1 MANYCYNIKIYF
13 LLLYFSI
20 IMNDFEIE
28 LLNNKHKLSYMFN
41 LLSNNQ
47 FSEEFLIE
55 TIDYYDSCKCLRTQ
69 NNLSPYF
76 CFRYLYDNPNDSAD
90 DWTDYNDIIRYL
102 LKINIYSNE
111 FINIEFERAMKDRN
125 N

>member
-1 MANYCYNIKIYF
+1 
-13 LLLYFSI
+13 
-20 IMNDFEIE
+20 MNDFEIE